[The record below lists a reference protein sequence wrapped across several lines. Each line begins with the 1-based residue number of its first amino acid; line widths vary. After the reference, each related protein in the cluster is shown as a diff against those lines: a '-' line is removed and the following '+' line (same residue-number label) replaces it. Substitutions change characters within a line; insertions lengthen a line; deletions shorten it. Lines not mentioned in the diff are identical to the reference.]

1 MVFVKTYPEIKTNI
15 NEIIR
20 YGKGSDEGVVNEIL
34 SECLPKLSYKVCYSI
49 FDAKKD
55 GDMLDLG
62 FIKTDSKSLMKN
74 LDGCSKIILFGAT
87 IGIEFDR
94 LMQKYM
100 VLSPSKAYVLQA
112 IGTERI
118 ESLCDAFCADMENE
132 FAKEEKH
139 LRPRF
144 SAGYGDLSL
153 SVQKDIFSVLDCARK
168 IGLTLNDSL
177 IMSPSKSVTAV
188 VGISDTPSC
197 DGHKCKS
204 CDKKDCEYRGR

>member
-1 MVFVKTYPEIKTNI
+1 
-15 NEIIR
+15 
-20 YGKGSDEGVVNEIL
+20 
-34 SECLPKLSYKVCYSI
+34 
-49 FDAKKD
+49 
-55 GDMLDLG
+55 
-62 FIKTDSKSLMKN
+62 
-74 LDGCSKIILFGAT
+74 
-87 IGIEFDR
+87 
-94 LMQKYM
+94 
-100 VLSPSKAYVLQA
+100 
-112 IGTERI
+112 
-118 ESLCDAFCADMENE
+118 MENE